1 MARHPKVPRRGNL
14 RYGGAGH
21 QSAIGPTQRL
31 RPATRG
37 RDRPGLFAMSQASHR
52 LGGTPYR
59 EHGSRMN
66 AASQVVQLPR
76 SGPSHGPTPRSG
88 SHFRL
93 IESAQHRWRMVNSPT
108 WWRSSG
114 PGAAFVNGKLVER
127 PEDEAPTQLWD
138 GSGGFKD
145 YVALTAPGKAEP
157 CSQPHRV
164 FSCVID

>member
-59 EHGSRMN
+59 EHGEQDERGQPGRPASSKRTQPWSDTPLRESLQADRIG
-66 AASQVVQLPR
+66 AAPLAHGQLPHLVALVR
-76 SGPSHGPTPRSG
+76 
-88 SHFRL
+88 
-93 IESAQHRWRMVNSPT
+93 A
-108 WWRSSG
+108 
-114 PGAAFVNGKLVER
+114 GAAFVNGKLVER

-138 GSGGFKD
+138 GSGGLKD